1 MSKDKPHDMQSRRR
15 FLGSFGGATAAALA
29 AGAVGLPAV
38 SLLGEASAEAAV
50 VGPLKPSER
59 ANKAYQYRQRVAL
72 DQKKMPLAAHPT
84 NGDDVHPG
92 FLFSYSKALPH
103 NALGEVKPAAYDALM
118 HALKTGDPADFELV
132 PAGGTVKQTHPQCSF
147 GFELDGADPHCL
159 STPAPPS
166 FSSEDEAAEMC
177 ELYWQA
183 LTRDVPYSKYGSD
196 PTIARAVNE
205 LKQFKRFA
213 GVNVGNIFRGETAG
227 DLIGPY
233 VSQFLLKPYSFG
245 AQPVTQR
252 FRTSAAGNDFM
263 TRYDEWLKIQN
274 GARHSAPMTL
284 DPQLRHIRDGR
295 GLGEWDHQDFTYQG
309 FLVAALILLS
319 FGREAVADTNPY
331 KTSSNQMGFA
341 SFGGPHV
348 LDLVAR
354 AANLA
359 LKAAWYQKWSVHRR
373 LRPEE
378 FAGRLHN
385 YKTGVARYPIHQ
397 KIVDSEAAQRVFN
410 RHGSY
415 LLPMAYPE
423 GCPTHPAF
431 PSGHAAIAGAC
442 VTVLKAFFKE
452 SFAVPGPVVATD
464 DGLGLVPYAGTLT
477 VGNELD
483 KLASN
488 IAIGRDTAG
497 VHWRSD
503 AVEGLKLGEQVGLAL
518 LRDYRRSYSE
528 NFAGFSLTTLDG
540 ADTAV

>member
-1 MSKDKPHDMQSRRR
+1 MQSRRR
-15 FLGSFGGATAAALA
+15 FLGSFGGVTAATLA
-29 AGAVGLPAV
+29 ASAVGVPAFSLP
-38 SLLGEASAEAAV
+38 GEASAEAAI
-50 VGPLKPSER
+50 VGPLKPSDR
-59 ANKAYQYRQRVAL
+59 ANKAYQFRQRAAL
-72 DQKKMPLAAHPT
+72 DQKKMPLPAHPT
-84 NGDDVHPG
+84 NGDDAHPG
-92 FLFSYSKALPH
+92 SLFSYSKALPH
-103 NALGEVKPAAYDALM
+103 NALGEVKPSAYGALM
-118 HALKTGDPADFELV
+118 QALKTGDPADFELI
-132 PAGGTVKQTHPQCSF
+132 PAGGTVRQTHPQCSF

-159 STPAPPS
+159 TTPAPPS

-183 LTRDVPYSKYGSD
+183 LTRDVPFSKYGSD

-205 LKQFKRFA
+205 LKQFERFA
-213 GVNVGNIFRGETAG
+213 GVNARNVFRGETAG

-233 VSQFLLKPYSFG
+233 VSQFLLKPYNFG

-252 FRTSAAGNDFM
+252 FRVPVAGSDFM

-274 GARHSAPMTL
+274 GAPHSASLTP

-295 GLGEWDHQDFTYQG
+295 GLGAWDHRDFTYQG
-309 FLVAALILLS
+309 FLVAALILLG
-319 FGREAVADTNPY
+319 FGPEAVDDTNPY
-331 KTSSNQMGFA
+331 KNSPNQIGFA
-341 SFGGPHV
+341 CFGGPHV

-385 YKTGVARYPIHQ
+385 FKTGVASYPIHQ
-397 KIVDSEAAQRVFN
+397 KILDSEAAQRVFN

-423 GCPTHPAF
+423 GCPTHPAY

-452 SFAVPGPVVATD
+452 SFAVPAPVVATD

-488 IAIGRDTAG
+488 VAIGRDTAG

-503 AVEGLKLGEQVGLAL
+503 AVEGLRLGEQVGLAL
-518 LRDYRRSYSE
+518 LRDYRRGYSE
-528 NFAGFSLTTLDG
+528 NFAGFSLTMLDG
-540 ADTAV
+540 ADTNV